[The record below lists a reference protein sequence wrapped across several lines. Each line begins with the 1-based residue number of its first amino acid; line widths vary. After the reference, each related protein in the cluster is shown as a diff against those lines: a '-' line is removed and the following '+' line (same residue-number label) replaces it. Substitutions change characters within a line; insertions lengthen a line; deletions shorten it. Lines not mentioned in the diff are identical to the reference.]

1 MHLDRIAQSLLLKEF
16 ISGFVLTVKYFFK
29 PKKTIN
35 YPFEMSH
42 RGPRF
47 RGEPH
52 ILLLDDRQLDTLQ
65 HSHDILSV
73 PALGGDRHAGA
84 AQPARDGV

>member
-1 MHLDRIAQSLLLKEF
+1 MKLDQVAQSLLLKEF
-16 ISGFVLTVKYFFK
+16 ITGFVLTVKYFFK

-47 RGEPH
+47 RGEH
-52 ILLLDDRQLDTLQ
+52 
-65 HSHDILSV
+65 
-73 PALGGDRHAGA
+73 ALR
-84 AQPARDGV
+84 R